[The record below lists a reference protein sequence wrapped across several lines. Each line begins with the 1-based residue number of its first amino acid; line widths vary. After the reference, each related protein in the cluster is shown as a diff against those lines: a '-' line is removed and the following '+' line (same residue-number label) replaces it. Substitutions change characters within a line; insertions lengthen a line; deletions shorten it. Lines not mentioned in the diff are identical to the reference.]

1 MRHMPQ
7 VAALAIVGWYLMLPP
22 PGTMG
27 DRIFYAPLSD
37 WKLLDQ
43 FDSERACHEMRL
55 KLIKRMRN
63 TDIDFA
69 RCLSGDDFYPA
80 PVTKPKV
87 VG

>member
-1 MRHMPQ
+1 MRHIPHI
-7 VAALAIVGWYLMLPP
+7 AALAIVSWYLMLPP

-37 WKLLDQ
+37 WKLIDQ

-55 KLIKRMRN
+55 KLIKRMPN

-69 RCLSGDDFYPA
+69 RCLSGDDFYPM
-80 PVTKPKV
+80 PEPKPKV